1 MSLTI
6 PVREGSPRPEALRA
20 RPAKQTPAKRGAR
33 SWADTHVGMK
43 VFAVSAA
50 LNLIAAWCLTYLWRV
65 GNADALARTANASY
79 VLFSRDPHLAS
90 IGFVWPVLPSV
101 LQLPLL
107 PLLHALGHPE
117 FAGQI
122 ESALAGAGT
131 LVVLCAI
138 LGRFGITG
146 WTRLLWLGTAQLHPQ
161 FWYLSG
167 SGLAE
172 PLSTLFLMLA
182 VLAFLSVTTD
192 VLAPAALGL
201 SLAAAF
207 FVRYEVLSTTAS
219 VAAALLVQRW
229 ALPEARAA
237 MIARS
242 HAGLTGAL
250 SRLVK
255 QDWPTLEARLLTVL
269 APIGYAIVLWVLA
282 SWIIMG
288 DPFYFKDSVFS
299 LDKAPDVPINNGPA
313 FPLHAQIHA
322 PLLALGYAVWRL
334 LEVNPTLLIVS
345 IPALFLA
352 LRTGNRRLLGL
363 LIIVFG
369 TLVLPTY
376 EVYKGTLPGFMRYW
390 SLTTPFALV
399 IGAGLVD
406 QLARDGAGLRWARPA
421 RDAIALLLVLSIG
434 TNLAALTWDRLN
446 GLDEQLLGA
455 QLTGE
460 SRQARAVQAASFDY
474 HERHDG
480 PLVASLLDRYS
491 AHGLTLIDTE
501 TGFSPVLFAR
511 HPERLV
517 IASDRDFHQ
526 ILADPQRYL
535 SYIVVTNPHLAQQRD
550 AVNQRYGGPSG
561 DMLFDGRVPWTR
573 EVAQSTN
580 TIEPWRV
587 FAVQSHD
594 GMWPPGPIVH
604 ARTIGARQPGTT
616 PRPVARLH
624 HTPTG
629 GDSVSALLSVAAPRL
644 HAIVVNPDMLHFGR
658 QPMRAPGAAATVRV
672 VNVSATPLR
681 INVVVTGADRH
692 DFVEQDTCGGAARLG
707 AYTGCTITVT
717 FAPRHGG
724 THRATLVVI
733 GATPAPPHAARMVR
747 RLEMTY
753 IQGAIG

>member
-6 PVREGSPRPEALRA
+6 PVQEGRSRPEAPRA
-20 RPAKQTPAKRGAR
+20 RPVKQVRAQRGVR

-43 VFAVSAA
+43 VFAVSTA

-90 IGFVWPVLPSV
+90 IGFVWPVLPSM

-122 ESALAGAGT
+122 ESSLAGAGT
-131 LVVLCAI
+131 MVVLGAI

-146 WTRLLWLGTAQLHPQ
+146 WTRLLWLGAAQLHPQ

-172 PLSTLFLMLA
+172 PLSTLFLMLV

-207 FVRYEVLSTTAS
+207 FVRYEVLSTTAA
-219 VAAALLVQRW
+219 VVAALLVQRW
-229 ALPEARAA
+229 ALPEARAV
-237 MIARS
+237 MTARS
-242 HAGLTGAL
+242 QAGLTGVL
-250 SRLVK
+250 SRLVR

-269 APIGYAIVLWVLA
+269 APIGYAIALWLLA
-282 SWIIMG
+282 NWIIMG
-288 DPFYFKDSVFS
+288 DPLYFKDSVFS

-322 PLLALGYAVWRL
+322 PLLTLGYALWRM
-334 LEVNPTLLIVS
+334 LEVNPTLPIIS
-345 IPALFLA
+345 IPALVLA

-369 TLVLPTY
+369 TLALPTY
-376 EVYKGTLPGFMRYW
+376 EVYNGTLPYYMRYW

-406 QLARDGAGLRWARPA
+406 QLARGDSAGLRWARPTRNA
-421 RDAIALLLVLSIG
+421 VALLLALSVG
-434 TNLAALTWDRLN
+434 ANLAALARDQLN
-446 GLDEQLLGA
+446 GFDERFMGA
-455 QLTGE
+455 LLTGE
-460 SRQARAVQAASFDY
+460 SRQAAAMQTAGLDY
-474 HERHDG
+474 RERHDG
-480 PLVASLLDRYS
+480 LLVASLLDRYS
-491 AHGLTLIDTE
+491 AYGLTLIDTDR
-501 TGFSPVLFAR
+501 GFSPILYAR

-517 IASDRDFHQ
+517 IAPNRDFPQ
-526 ILADPQRYL
+526 ILADPRRYL
-535 SYIVVTNPHLAQQRD
+535 SYIVVTDPHLAQQRD
-550 AVNQRYGGPSG
+550 LVNRRYGGPSG
-561 DMLFDGRVPWTR
+561 DALFDGQVPWTR
-573 EVAQSTN
+573 EVARSTN

-587 FAVQSHD
+587 FAVQSRD
-594 GMWPPGPIVH
+594 GAWPPGPIVH

-658 QPMRAPGAAATVRV
+658 QPRRAPGSAATVRV

-681 INVVVTGADRH
+681 INVVVTGADRR

-717 FAPRHGG
+717 FVPRHGG
-724 THRATLVVI
+724 AHHATLVVI
-733 GATPAPPHAARMVR
+733 GATPAPTPRGLHGRQA
-747 RLEMTY
+747 
-753 IQGAIG
+753 